1 MPKLVYLDM
10 DGVLFDLHSA
20 LREHTGIDFP
30 MEDRNKL
37 FKSYLPDFVD
47 HNGFANIPPLKNAH
61 ELVAGIQDIHYTQCN
76 IAILTSGGSFHKSRA
91 EVARQKKESIDK
103 NFPSLEPA
111 AFCITS
117 SGAAKAQLA
126 HKKAFLI
133 DDHAPNIEKFIAAG
147 GHGIVYHPDE
157 YKSVLAQV
165 RSFINV

>member
-1 MPKLVYLDM
+1 MPKLIYLDM

-20 LREHTGIDFP
+20 LQEHTGIQFP
-30 MEDRNKL
+30 MADRNKL

-47 HNGFANIPPLKNAH
+47 HNGFATIPPLENAH
-61 ELVAGIQDIHYTQCN
+61 ELVAGIQAMTSHV
-76 IAILTSGGSFHKSRA
+76 AILTSGGSFHKSRG
-91 EVARQKKESIDK
+91 EVARQKKESIDN
-103 NFPSLEPA
+103 NFPSLEPV

-117 SGAAKAQLA
+117 SGAMKARLA
-126 HKKAFLI
+126 HKKALLI